1 MAHGHDSHGH
11 GHGHGGE
18 GEEIVWHQEKLLP
31 TMLIAVL
38 FAGLALFGLAQAGN
52 TKFSLK
58 MGPDA
63 YNETRSQMPKLES
76 HQTSKNESGHE
87 KVKEDSNHKSAPSDE
102 HKATTEEKAPDHK
115 EEAKTEEHQH

>member
-11 GHGHGGE
+11 GHAHGGE

-58 MGPDA
+58 MGPAA
-63 YNETRSQMPKLES
+63 YNETRSQMPILKS
-76 HQTSKNESGHE
+76 HETSKNEGSHE
-87 KVKEDSNHKSAPSDE
+87 KVKEETAHTTAPSDE
-102 HKATTEEKAPDHK
+102 HKANTEEKAPEHT
-115 EEAKTEEHQH
+115 EAKTEENQH